1 MPVSFLLEYFLKVIY
16 YSYIFAA
23 IQLFMKYGLLII
35 VSLLGLSVKAQL
47 PGGNAMHCGYDFTSY
62 VVLDVHEAGKK
73 ENIKN
78 LRITVVDSLG
88 RDLINLGNKYSFKN
102 ANQPMVFTS
111 NYLIGDNNQ
120 RLQPGEVAKKERYF
134 FPFAKDNYLLSV
146 ANTFPADS
154 FAIKVEDI
162 DGTENGGKFKT
173 ITIPLHSYNMY
184 VLCSNE
190 SQQAAVKF
198 GRKMNKPID
207 IVLEH
212 E

>member
-1 MPVSFLLEYFLKVIY
+1 MKVIL
-16 YSYIFAA
+16 YSYTFAA
-23 IQLFMKYGLLII
+23 IQLLMKYALFII
-35 VSLLGLSVKAQL
+35 VSLLGLSAKAQL

-78 LRITVVDSLG
+78 LKITIVDSLG
-88 RDLINLGNKYSFKN
+88 RDLVNLGNKYSFKN

-146 ANTFPADS
+146 ANTFPADR
-154 FAIKVEDI
+154 FAIKVEDT
-162 DGTENGGKFKT
+162 DGKENGGKFKT
-173 ITIPLHSYNMY
+173 IIIPLYSYNMY

-198 GRKMNKPID
+198 GRKMNKPVD